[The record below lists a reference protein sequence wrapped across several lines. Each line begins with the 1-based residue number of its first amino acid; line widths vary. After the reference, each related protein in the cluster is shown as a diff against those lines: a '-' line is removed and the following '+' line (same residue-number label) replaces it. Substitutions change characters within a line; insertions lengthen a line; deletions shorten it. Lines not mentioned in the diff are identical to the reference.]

1 MYVLVLRMYVSRFAQ
16 AIPINTVTYITVNM
30 VKKAVTIKL
39 TENDREVLSKLG
51 GNTKGVETL
60 IYNYQQIKPLNGESD
75 PETMFFD
82 CLYLPSEQNLRATYT
97 AFLNAYIAQGNLAG
111 TIGAYIGKIS
121 GETGYDE
128 PTTRKH
134 FRKLTGS
141 GFIKLLLNMMF
152 RPTLRLRE
160 SVTKDQF
167 KGILETYS
175 LFIQGEANFT
185 DFWSD
190 E

>member
-1 MYVLVLRMYVSRFAQ
+1 MKQINLRLNEEQ
-16 AIPINTVTYITVNM
+16 
-30 VKKAVTIKL
+30 IKIL
-39 TENDREVLSKLG
+39 EALG
-51 GNTKGVETL
+51 GYKKGVTAL
-60 IYNYQQIKPLNGESD
+60 IDTHLKNVAVEESN
-75 PETMFFD
+75 PEREFFD
-82 CLYLPSEQNLRATYT
+82 CLYLPSEQNLRATYA
-97 AFLNAYIAQGNLAG
+97 AFLNAYITQGNHAG
-111 TIGAYIGKIS
+111 TIGAYSAKIS

-152 RPTLRLRE
+152 RPTLRLRD

-175 LFIQGEANFT
+175 LFIQGEANFS

-190 E
+190 EDDQL